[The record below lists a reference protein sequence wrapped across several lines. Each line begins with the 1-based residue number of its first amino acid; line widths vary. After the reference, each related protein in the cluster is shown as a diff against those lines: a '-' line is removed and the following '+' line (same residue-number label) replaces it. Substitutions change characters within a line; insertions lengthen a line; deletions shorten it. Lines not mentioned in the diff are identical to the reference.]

1 MILGSYA
8 LDLFYRR
15 IQRRQIHMFDKF
27 PHPILRD
34 STSTEDLNCI
44 TRRILATGRGVA
56 FQESNLSAK
65 IHPVNKWWRKN
76 VGKWLPSEFASLLF
90 VRLSTLG

>member
-1 MILGSYA
+1 
-8 LDLFYRR
+8 
-15 IQRRQIHMFDKF
+15 MFDKF

-34 STSTEDLNCI
+34 STSTEYLNCI

-65 IHPVNKWWRKN
+65 VHPVQSKWWRKN